1 MTPEAGGVPG
11 ASEMM
16 PEANREHCRRAAD
29 ASGAGLSKAALRGEM
44 LLRRSALP
52 EDEIA
57 ARSEKIAGE
66 VMSLAAWRQA
76 ANVLAYCAVRGEAD
90 PAPLVRAAWAA
101 GKRVYLPRVMGKEMI
116 FLPYLPDMPL
126 VRSRFGIPEPALPE
140 GVTAGAA
147 APDSDEKTMSLT
159 MECCG
164 ISEPADGKMWPE
176 GTGGCLRDA
185 EACGASYPAGGKMW
199 PQGTGGCL
207 RDAGGRGASYP
218 AEADTLV
225 IVPGAAFSRNGRRI
239 GYGGGYYDRFFA
251 DPDRRGRC
259 ILVGIGYDFQI
270 LDELPAEAHDVRL
283 DYLAGEVGVW

>member
-1 MTPEAGGVPG
+1 MTPEAGGQECRRETETTPEAGGAPG

-66 VMSLAAWRQA
+66 VMSLAAWKQA
-76 ANVLAYCAVRGEAD
+76 ACVLAYCAVRGEAD

-140 GVTAGAA
+140 GERVGAA
-147 APDSDEKTMSLT
+147 VSNAHEKTMSLT

-164 ISEPADGKMWPE
+164 IPE
-176 GTGGCLRDA
+176 
-185 EACGASYPAGGKMW
+185 PAGGKMW
-199 PQGTGGCL
+199 PEGTGGCL

-225 IVPGAAFSRNGRRI
+225 IVPGAAFSRDGRRI

-283 DYLAGEVGVW
+283 DYLAGEADVW